1 MGEARKDRAKSGI
14 FKGRIKYYM
23 SKSDLLLELYS
34 NLSTT
39 GAVAF
44 SSKTLVKKM
53 LTHVDFKG
61 AKLIIELG
69 GGDGSITKGIVE
81 KLDPNTELLVFEI
94 SKSFCSSMEKLFP
107 QENVRIIND
116 SAENIGEY
124 LQGRKADYVLS
135 SLPFSFIAPE
145 VRDQILSQSKSA
157 LTQSGS
163 FIQGCYSYLLKNLF
177 KKHFERVNTSFT
189 LKNLPPAFVMV
200 CR

>member
-1 MGEARKDRAKSGI
+1 MG
-14 FKGRIKYYM
+14 
-23 SKSDLLLELYS
+23 KSDLLLELYS

-39 GAVAF
+39 GAVTF

-53 LTHVDFKG
+53 LTHVDFKS

-69 GGDGSITKGIVE
+69 GGDGSITKGIVDS
-81 KLDPNTELLVFEI
+81 LDPNTELLVFEI
-94 SKSFCSSMEKLFP
+94 NKSFCCSMEKLFP
-107 QENVRIIND
+107 QDNVIIIND

-124 LQGRKADYVLS
+124 LKGRKADYILS
-135 SLPFSFIAPE
+135 SLPFSLFAPE
-145 VRDQILSQSKSA
+145 VRDRILLQSKTA
-157 LTQSGS
+157 LTQSGF

-177 KKHFERVNTSFT
+177 KKHFVGVDSSFT

>member
-1 MGEARKDRAKSGI
+1 MG
-14 FKGRIKYYM
+14 
-23 SKSDLLLELYS
+23 KSDLLLELYS

-39 GAVAF
+39 GAVTF

-69 GGDGSITKGIVE
+69 GGDGSITKGIVDN
-81 KLDPNTELLVFEI
+81 LDPDSELLVFEI
-94 SKSFCSSMEKLFP
+94 SKSFCKSMEKLFP
-107 QENVRIIND
+107 QDNVRIIND
-116 SAENIGEY
+116 SAENIGKY
-124 LQGRKADYVLS
+124 LQGKKADYVLS

-145 VRDQILSQSKSA
+145 VRDQILCQSKTA
-157 LTQSGS
+157 LTQSGF
-163 FIQGCYSYLLKNLF
+163 FIQICYSYLLKNLF
-177 KKHFERVNTSFT
+177 KKHFEGVNTSFT

>member
-1 MGEARKDRAKSGI
+1 
-14 FKGRIKYYM
+14 M

-53 LTHVDFKG
+53 LTHVDFKD

-69 GGDGSITKGIVE
+69 GGDGSITKGIVN
-81 KLDPNTELLVFEI
+81 KLQPDTELLVFEI
-94 SKSFCSSMEKLFP
+94 SKSFCKSMEKSFP
-107 QENVRIIND
+107 QKNVRIIND
-116 SAENIGEY
+116 SAENIGAY
-124 LQGRKADYVLS
+124 LEERKADYVLS
-135 SLPFSFIAPE
+135 SLPFSFFAPE
-145 VRDQILSQSKSA
+145 VRDQILFQSKTA
-157 LTQSGS
+157 LTPSGF

-177 KKHFERVNTSFT
+177 KKHFVRVNTSFT
-189 LKNLPPAFVMV
+189 LKNIPPAFVMV

>member
-1 MGEARKDRAKSGI
+1 MG
-14 FKGRIKYYM
+14 
-23 SKSDLLLELYS
+23 KSDLLLELYS

-53 LTHVDFKG
+53 LNHVDFKD

-81 KLDPNTELLVFEI
+81 KLDPKTELLVFEI
-94 SKSFCSSMEKLFP
+94 SKSFCQSMEKQFP
-107 QENVRIIND
+107 QKNVRIIND
-116 SAENIGEY
+116 SAENIGKY
-124 LQGRKADYVLS
+124 LDGRNADYVLS
-135 SLPFSFIAPE
+135 SLPFSFFAPE
-145 VRDQILSQSKSA
+145 VRDRILSQSKVA
-157 LTQSGS
+157 LTQSGF

-177 KKHFERVNTSFT
+177 KKHFGNVNTSFT
-189 LKNLPPAFVMV
+189 LKNIPPAFVMV